1 MPYRLR
7 LAEKKLESEL
17 GSIWSDEG
25 ISGDDLRLRDDSAL
39 GSATVDSRDAIK
51 SSSAMALG
59 AGR

>member
-1 MPYRLR
+1 M
-7 LAEKKLESEL
+7 
-17 GSIWSDEG
+17 GSDVG

-39 GSATVDSRDAIK
+39 GSATAESNEAMK